1 MKYFDHD
8 CEAYKDDKIML
19 LRRECGGA
27 AVDAYWTLLE
37 LIYRE
42 ETDLKP
48 KQNPSV
54 FASVSIFLMCEQSEL
69 ETWVEA
75 MKKYGLLIENED
87 GSLSSPRA
95 TTNIEG
101 YKERQS
107 RNYKNGSKG
116 GRPRKTPAP
125 ADAKTEEKPT
135 EKPTENP
142 TETQPKPTQ
151 NPKRESGIEKEKEK
165 EKEKERVVR
174 PPFEEAQGADE
185 ERFAQFGKAALDA
198 FNAAT
203 GSSLQTLDGKTW
215 CCLRRIFDAGRT
227 LDDIALVCRYKY
239 AEWNGKPKTRAWIRP
254 STFFGDKFE
263 EYLMVASR
271 KEAEDGGL
279 DEYA

>member
-54 FASVSIFLMCEQSEL
+54 FASVSIFLMCEQSDL

-75 MKKYGLLIENED
+75 MKKYGLLTED
-87 GSLSSPRA
+87 EDSSLMSPRA
-95 TTNIEG
+95 AANIEG

-125 ADAKTEEKPT
+125 ADAKTQP
-135 EKPTENP
+135 KPTENP
-142 TETQPKPTQ
+142 TETDPKPTQ

-165 EKEKERVVR
+165 EKEKEREVR
-174 PPFEEAQGADE
+174 PPFDEATGADE
-185 ERFAQFGKAALDA
+185 ERFAQFGKDALDA

-203 GSSLQTLDGKTW
+203 GSSLQVIDGKTW

-227 LDDIALVCRYKY
+227 LEDIALVCRDKY
-239 AEWNGKPKTRAWIRP
+239 DEWKVKPKTRAWIRP

-263 EYLMVASR
+263 EYLMVAQR
-271 KEAEDGGL
+271 NKTEEAGL